1 MADVNMIPL
10 FALHGIAGIGSVLT
24 NKRNRRA
31 VMPKHRILT
40 NVTMAV
46 ASTHAHL
53 TTMSIPIMDMPN
65 LNWLRTV
72 SKGVFLIMESDA
84 YCTKGNGH
92 VT

>member
-1 MADVNMIPL
+1 MIPL
-10 FALHGIAGIGSVLT
+10 FVRHGIAVIGSAST
-24 NKRNRRA
+24 NKRNNRA
-31 VMPKHRILT
+31 VMPKRQILT

-53 TTMSIPIMDMPN
+53 TTMSIPIMDMPI
-65 LNWLRTV
+65 LNWSQIVL
-72 SKGVFLIMESDA
+72 KDVFLIMESDA